1 MLQIFLQRLMRPIK
15 LHEHLNKM
23 HPEHREKP
31 LEHFKRLRDKTS
43 KTQEKSLD
51 SMFKANTSM
60 QERGLQV
67 GYELSFLLAQE
78 CPTPHRRRG
87 CAEACPGD
95 LPQNDAEQKK
105 QTAAQEL
112 PAVPLS
118 NNTVRRCI
126 DNISDDLE
134 VQLVTILRTTNF
146 FLALDESTVRDS
158 EALLLAYA
166 RFHITTNLLRR
177 CCFVNLSKPPQLRW
191 AFSLWSRTILVKRT
205 FRFQT
210 LCLPQQMALPQ

>member
-1 MLQIFLQRLMRPIK
+1 MQPIK

-31 LEHFKRLRDKTS
+31 LEHFKCLRDKTS

-78 CPTPHRRRG
+78 YPTPHQRRG

-105 QTAAQEL
+105 KTAAQEL
-112 PAVPLS
+112 PQCHSATTLFAGAS
-118 NNTVRRCI
+118 IT
-126 DNISDDLE
+126 S
-134 VQLVTILRTTNF
+134 QTIWRSSWSPSSGQPSFSWPSTN
-146 FLALDESTVRDS
+146 
-158 EALLLAYA
+158 
-166 RFHITTNLLRR
+166 
-177 CCFVNLSKPPQLRW
+177 PPS
-191 AFSLWSRTILVKRT
+191 ATVKRFYSLT
-205 FRFQT
+205 PDFT
-210 LCLPQQMALPQ
+210 